1 MIFFNAL
8 LSLNKL
14 RSNKQYQGEV
24 VNLATTFG
32 IIEAY
37 DYSRKN

>member
-14 RSNKQYQGEV
+14 GSNKQHQGEV

-37 DYSRKN
+37 DQSRKN